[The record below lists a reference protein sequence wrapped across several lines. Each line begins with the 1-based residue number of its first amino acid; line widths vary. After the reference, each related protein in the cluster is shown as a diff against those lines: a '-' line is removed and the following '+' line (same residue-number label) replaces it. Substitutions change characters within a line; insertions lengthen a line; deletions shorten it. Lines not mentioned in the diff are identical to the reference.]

1 MRACSG
7 RSSSWSFSDSA
18 FSFLP
23 TVFLDCRVT
32 AEISVAIAA
41 TPAELAVKREA
52 LLAHAS
58 QITPEMLS
66 DRFVETYELEWYL
79 RHGPAA
85 ALEQLGNAHAL
96 V

>member
-1 MRACSG
+1 
-7 RSSSWSFSDSA
+7 
-18 FSFLP
+18 
-23 TVFLDCRVT
+23 
-32 AEISVAIAA
+32 VAVAA

-58 QITPEMLS
+58 QITPEMLG